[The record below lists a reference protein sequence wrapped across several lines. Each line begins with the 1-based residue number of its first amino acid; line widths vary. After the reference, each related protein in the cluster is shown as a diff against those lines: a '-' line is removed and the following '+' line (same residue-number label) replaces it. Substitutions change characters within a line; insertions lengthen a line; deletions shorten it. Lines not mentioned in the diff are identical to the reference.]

1 VHCFGQLDLA
11 YTLIQDPDAVE
22 MALWFHDAIYTPS
35 SSENEKESAEFFVR
49 AARDHF
55 QPSFIRK
62 VYELILVTAHKE
74 LAQECNKQFVADI
87 DLSSF
92 GVDWE
97 EFLRDTKALREE
109 EADSSDAVFYPAH
122 AKFLNSLPGR
132 PRIFGT
138 EFFYGR
144 YEHRARENVTRL
156 LADLVRKGYT

>member
-1 VHCFGQLDLA
+1 MLFTYPAHQKTRKKVPNCSFGLRETTFGRRL
-11 YTLIQDPDAVE
+11 
-22 MALWFHDAIYTPS
+22 
-35 SSENEKESAEFFVR
+35 SA
-49 AARDHF
+49 
-55 QPSFIRK
+55 K

-97 EFLRDTKALREE
+97 EFLRDTKAVREE
-109 EADSSDAVFYPAH
+109 QADNSDAVFYPAH
-122 AKFLNSLPGR
+122 AKFLNSLLGR

-144 YEHRARENVTRL
+144 YEQRAKENITRI
-156 LADLVRKGYT
+156 LADLARNGYT